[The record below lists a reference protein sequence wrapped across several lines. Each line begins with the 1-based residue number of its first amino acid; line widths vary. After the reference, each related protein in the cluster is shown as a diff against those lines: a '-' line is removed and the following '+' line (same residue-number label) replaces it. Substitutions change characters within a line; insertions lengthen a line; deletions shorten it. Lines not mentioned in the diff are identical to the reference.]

1 METPQTARQSDGARN
16 RRRHQVN
23 GFRQVKFLLDTS
35 ILVEAER
42 QRFDLGG
49 WLRNAEEVHI
59 CDATVAEYL
68 AGQPLKDEGKRKRWR
83 EFWASLD
90 LPSKPLT
97 RQVCELAG
105 ALLFLA
111 RSKGKTVPL
120 GDGLHAA
127 VAELQGLEVLTVD
140 LEHFSAM
147 GVKARNP
154 LRENPPSKAGP

>member
-1 METPQTARQSDGARN
+1 
-16 RRRHQVN
+16 
-23 GFRQVKFLLDTS
+23 VKFLLDTS

-83 EFWASLD
+83 EFWTSLN
-90 LPSKPLT
+90 LPSKPLN
-97 RQVCELAG
+97 RQVCEQAG
-105 ALLFLA
+105 ALLVVA
-111 RSKGKTVPL
+111 RSKGRTVSL

-127 VAELQGLEVLTVD
+127 VAEIHGLEVLTTDVD
-140 LEHFSAM
+140 DFLAM
-147 GVKARNP
+147 GVQARNP
-154 LRENPPSKAGP
+154 LLENPPAEVRL